1 VIDLIN
7 EVVLED
13 TVLIDNDCDIN
24 VKIDISLEL
33 DILRIN
39 EDVIDLKEDNVL
51 VIVDDIVRLLDIDLR
66 DVRILVDIVL
76 AVK

>member
-1 VIDLIN
+1 MIDLIN